1 MTADHYTVLES
12 EHVGLVCL
20 GSPETVGRLIFQAR
34 ELQMTN
40 VALMSQAGIF
50 FVACDVDWTLR
61 EVPGG

>member
-1 MTADHYTVLES
+1 
-12 EHVGLVCL
+12 
-20 GSPETVGRLIFQAR
+20 LIFQAR

-50 FVACDVDWTLR
+50 FVACDVDWRLR

>member
-20 GSPETVGRLIFQAR
+20 GDAETVGRLIFQAR
-34 ELQMTN
+34 ELQLTN

-50 FVACDVDWTLR
+50 FVACDVDWRLR